1 MLAEKDSNVKQSFS
15 EVLNMAKT
23 LVAYFSATGTTAQ
36 AAKLLAKAAGADLYE
51 IRPAVPYT
59 KADLNWMDD
68 KSRSSLE
75 MHDPSSR
82 PAIAGRAENMDA
94 YDRIFL
100 GFPIWWYVAPAL
112 INSFLE
118 SYDFSGKTIILF
130 ATSGGSGFGKTV
142 EGLKGSVS
150 PTARIMGGRL
160 LNGRLSESELRAWV
174 QAL

>member
-1 MLAEKDSNVKQSFS
+1 MTKS
-15 EVLNMAKT
+15 
-23 LVAYFSATGTTAQ
+23 LVAYFSATGTTAE
-36 AAKLLAKAAGADLYE
+36 AAGLLAKAADAELFA

-82 PAIAGRAENMDA
+82 PTIAGRVENMDA
-94 YDRIFL
+94 YDRVYL
-100 GFPIWWYVAPAL
+100 GFPIWWYVAPTI

-118 SYDFSGKTIILF
+118 SYDFSGKTIVLF
-130 ATSGGSGFGKTV
+130 ATSGGSGFGKAA

-150 PTARIMGGRL
+150 PTARIIEGRL

-174 QAL
+174 QSL

>member
-15 EVLNMAKT
+15 EVLNMTTT

-75 MHDPSSR
+75 LRDPSSR

-142 EGLKGSVS
+142 EGLKNSVS
-150 PTARIMGGRL
+150 PTARIIKGRL